1 MGAAVAVESLLGLSA
16 TGSASYIIYKYV
28 LNEDPYTFADNHTNY
43 DYYNPIAR
51 VVDIVAK
58 EKNAT
63 ASANQNSTNATNTTI
78 PDQLPDSNPNTQNN
92 NNDDN

>member
-28 LNEDPYTFADNHTNY
+28 LNEDPYTYADNHTNY
-43 DYYNPIAR
+43 DYFNPIAR

-63 ASANQNSTNATNTTI
+63 TSTNQTSTNTT
-78 PDQLPDSNPNTQNN
+78 DTTSPN
-92 NNDDN
+92 